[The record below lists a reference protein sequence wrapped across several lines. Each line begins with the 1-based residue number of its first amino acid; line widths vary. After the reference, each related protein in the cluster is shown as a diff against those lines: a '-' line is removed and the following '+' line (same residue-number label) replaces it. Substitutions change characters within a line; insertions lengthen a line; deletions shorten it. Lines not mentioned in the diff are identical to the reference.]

1 MDKARIKQMRAP
13 TEEEQALKARVR
25 EEMTRDRCRLLDRQ
39 PFVGKLAMH
48 LELIPVI
55 DHRLTTAC
63 TDGTHLFVDAE
74 FFSRLDSEER
84 LGILAHETW
93 HNALRHGFRLG
104 NRDRDRFNYACDVE
118 VDLLLHQDG
127 FKIKMLP
134 FSPDWIEMTAEQIY
148 ELMSQGLERFQK
160 DDKHI
165 YPGDRLDEQD
175 KQQGRNNQP
184 RPRENTGKDSRND
197 SPSDT
202 SSNPAEKGNVEG
214 TGNGGEA
221 GGNGGEV
228 GGNGGE
234 AGGNGGEAGGNGG
247 EAGGN
252 GGEAGG
258 NGGEV
263 GGNGGEAGGNGTC
276 LRPGLPQVSHNDVI
290 DPDFRPSCSDEVEE
304 NWKNNLKTAVQQ
316 LRRSR
321 GRYGKGRG
329 FLPGNVAG
337 LVSDDEL
344 DATVDWKR
352 VLLDYVTQV
361 FGGEQQWLPPS
372 RRYVWKKLYLPG
384 RAKKKSIEIVLAI
397 DTSGSTTS
405 DLPDFLAELRGMVN
419 AFGEYK
425 LTIIQCDARIHSVKE
440 YSNDDP
446 LPEDSLM
453 FYGFGGTSFLPPFQY
468 VEEKME
474 EPPTV
479 FIYLTDGY
487 GDAPQTE
494 PDYPVIWCITQTG
507 KKPTTWGLEVQIN
520 SSMNKDRT

>member
-25 EEMTRDRCRLLDRQ
+25 EEMTRDRCSLLDRQ

-104 NRDRDRFNYACDVE
+104 NRDRERFNYACDVE

-160 DDKHI
+160 DDIHI
-165 YPGDRLDEQD
+165 YPGDRLDEPD
-175 KQQGRNNQP
+175 KQQGQNNQP
-184 RPRENTGKDSRND
+184 QPQENTDQDSRND
-197 SPSDT
+197 NPSDAST
-202 SSNPAEKGNVEG
+202 NPTKEEYGSGGGE

-221 GGNGGEV
+221 GGNS
-228 GGNGGE
+228 GGNS
-234 AGGNGGEAGGNGG
+234 
-247 EAGGN
+247 
-252 GGEAGG
+252 
-258 NGGEV
+258 
-263 GGNGGEAGGNGTC
+263 GGNGTC
-276 LRPGLPQVSHNDVI
+276 LRPGLPQVSHDDVL
-290 DPDFRPSCSDEVEE
+290 DPDFRPSCSDEAEE
-304 NWKNNLKTAVQQ
+304 NWKNNLKTVVQQ

-329 FLPGNVAG
+329 LLPGNVAS

-344 DATVDWKR
+344 EATVDWKR

-372 RRYVWKKLYLPG
+372 RRYVWKKLYLPS

-397 DTSGSTTS
+397 DTSASTTT

-425 LTIIQCDARIHSVKE
+425 LTIIQCDFDIHSVKV
-440 YSNDDP
+440 YSNDEP
-446 LPEDSLM
+446 LPEAGLE
-453 FYGFGGTSFLPPFQY
+453 FHGFGGTSFLPPFKY

-479 FIYLTDGY
+479 FIYLTDGF

-494 PDYPVIWCITQTG
+494 PDYPVIWCITENGT
-507 KKPTTWGLEVQIN
+507 KPTTWGLEVRIN
-520 SSMNKDRT
+520 SSMNEDRI